1 MQGDEAVVAV
11 IDALDALGVEYMVVG
26 SLSSNFYGVPRSTED
41 ADIVVELGSISLLEL
56 IRRLGPEFR
65 LEPQASF
72 ETITMTTRHI
82 LKVPSSDFTI
92 ELFQLS
98 ENEHDRQRFQR
109 RRQVS
114 LHGRAIVLP
123 TAEDVIVT
131 KLFWALTRR
140 HPKDREDVRDVI
152 AVQDKDLDWAYI
164 NSWADRQG
172 TRALLEEIRGEI
184 PPGA

>member
-1 MQGDEAVVAV
+1 MEGDQAVVAV
-11 IDALDALGVEYMVVG
+11 IDVLDALNIEYMVVG

-41 ADIVVELGSISLLEL
+41 ADIVVMLDKASLADVM
-56 IRRLGPEFR
+56 RRLGPEFR

-82 LKVPSSDFTI
+82 LRVPASGFTI

-98 ENEHDRQRFQR
+98 DNEHDRERFR
-109 RRQVS
+109 RRRPVS
-114 LHGRAIVLP
+114 LHERKVFLP
-123 TAEDVIVT
+123 AAEDVIVT
-131 KLFWALTRR
+131 KLYWALMRG

-152 AVQDKDLDWAYI
+152 AVQNEQLDWNYI

-172 TRALLEEIRGEI
+172 TRALLDLIRQEI
-184 PPGA
+184 PREG